1 MEETLADI
9 EFLALSPN
17 RVSVLSSLAD
27 GRHTRSA
34 LAEIT
39 GASQATL
46 GRILGDFEDR
56 NWVRRESGG
65 YVATATGCL
74 VAEGFEDLISV
85 VETERELRDVVTY
98 LPTDAMGFDVR
109 CLADA
114 TIVTPT
120 QTRPNAPLQRLLTL
134 MADADSVTAFSHALN
149 DQSLSVVA
157 DRAGDL
163 EFEAVLTRGAVDALT
178 GDERLRDTLR
188 SVVTSGTASINV
200 YDGEIPVAVTI
211 ADDVVNILA
220 RDGRGVVQA
229 SVDTDHEDVRE
240 WAQRRFEH
248 YRVQSTP
255 LTADDLAG

>member
-1 MEETLADI
+1 MEETLAEI

-17 RVSVLSSLAD
+17 RVTVLSSLAG
-27 GRHTRSA
+27 GRHTRSE
-34 LAEIT
+34 LAEVT

-46 GRILGDFEDR
+46 GRILGDFEER

-65 YVATATGCL
+65 YVATATGRL
-74 VAEGFEDLISV
+74 VADGFEELMSV
-85 VETERELRDVVTY
+85 VDTERELREVVTY

-134 MADADSVTAFSHALN
+134 MADADSVTAFSHAFN

-163 EFEAVLTRGAVDALT
+163 EFQAVLTRGAVDALT
-178 GDERLRDTLR
+178 GDERLSESLR
-188 SVVTSGTASINV
+188 SVITSESANVNV

-220 RDGRGVVQA
+220 RDDRGVVQA
-229 SVDTDHEDVRE
+229 SVDTSHEAVRE

-248 YRVQSTP
+248 YRVQSSPVTV
-255 LTADDLAG
+255 DDLTG

>member
-17 RVSVLSSLAD
+17 RVTVLSVLAD
-27 GRHTRSA
+27 GRHTRSE
-34 LAEIT
+34 LAELT

-46 GRILGDFEDR
+46 GRILGDFEER

-65 YVATATGCL
+65 YVATATGAL
-74 VAEGFEDLISV
+74 VAEGFEELMSV
-85 VETERELRDVVTY
+85 VDTERELRDVVTY

-120 QTRPNAPLQRLLTL
+120 ETRPNAPLQRLLTL
-134 MADADSVTAFSHALN
+134 MSDADSVTAFSHAFN

-157 DRAGDL
+157 DRGDDL
-163 EFEAVLTRGAVDALT
+163 AFQAVLTRGAVDALT
-178 GDERLRDTLR
+178 GDDRLRASLR
-188 SVVTSGTASINV
+188 SVVTSETATVNV
-200 YDGEIPVAVTI
+200 YDGEIPVAVTL

-220 RDGRGVVQA
+220 RDDRGVVQA
-229 SVDTDHEDVRE
+229 SVDTDHPEVRE

-255 LTADDLAG
+255 LSAADIDA